1 MAKFIEC
8 LLNNQDVMSVS
19 TKKDDALAHR
29 FEIHDTIAA
38 KSLSNFCAICSLN
51 NPTLIKCTNCEIKFH
66 KECHLESLKAHN
78 KKLPGAATKKFVCL
92 NCLRF

>member
-1 MAKFIEC
+1 M
-8 LLNNQDVMSVS
+8 NNQDLMSVS
-19 TKKDDALAHR
+19 TKQDDALAHR

-92 NCLRF
+92 NCLRI